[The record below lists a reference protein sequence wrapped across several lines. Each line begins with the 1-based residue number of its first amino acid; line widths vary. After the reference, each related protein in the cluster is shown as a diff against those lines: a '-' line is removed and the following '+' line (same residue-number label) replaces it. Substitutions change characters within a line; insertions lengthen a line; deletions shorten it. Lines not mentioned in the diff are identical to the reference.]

1 MNHNKYPLCKTLFEK
16 IGSPREHTYMYYVKQ
31 FYEKKMED
39 PNWDGWVSV
48 SEISNY
54 CSEERKKKFGK
65 GFGDPPRQFESFRRD
80 KTNGHWHED
89 KIGPYKYVKFKIP
102 TEEEIIVSKDHGFS
116 SDIQNKR
123 LQECNNRC
131 EITGL
136 PFSEGKLACDHWY
149 PKEKGGQ
156 SDEKNCVILN
166 KILNEKKN
174 NHLPEDW
181 FCNHLL
187 KNFLNV
193 CKRMGDI
200 ENVKIKLI
208 KFIQE
213 F

>member
-1 MNHNKYPLCKTLFEK
+1 MNPNKNDLYKILLEK
-16 IGSPREHTYMYYVKQ
+16 IGEPGENTYMYFAKQ
-31 FYEKKMED
+31 YFEKKIED
-39 PNWDGWVSV
+39 PSWGGWVGV
-48 SEISNY
+48 SELTNY
-54 CSEERKKKFGK
+54 CSDERKKVLGK
-65 GFGDPPRQFESFRRD
+65 GFGDPPRRFEQFRKDQTPGYWEE
-80 KTNGHWHED
+80 KKNGAN
-89 KIGPYKYVKFKIP
+89 KLVKFKIP
-102 TEEEIIVSKDHGFS
+102 TGEEIIVSKDHGFAK
-116 SDIQNKR
+116 DLQEKR
-123 LQECNNRC
+123 LKESNNMC

-136 PFSEGKLACDHWY
+136 SFNEGKLACDHWY

-193 CKRMGDI
+193 CKRMGNI

-208 KFIQE
+208 KFIEE

>member
-1 MNHNKYPLCKTLFEK
+1 MYHNKDHLCEILFEK
-16 IGSPREHTYMYYVKQ
+16 IGKHRENTYMYYVKQ
-31 FYEKKMED
+31 FYEKKRDD
-39 PNWDGWVSV
+39 PDWDGWVSV

-54 CSEERKKKFGK
+54 CSDKRNKDIGKF
-65 GFGDPPRQFESFRRD
+65 FGDPPRRFEQFRKDQTPGYWEE
-80 KTNGHWHED
+80 KKNGAN
-89 KIGPYKYVKFKIP
+89 KLVKFKIP
-102 TEEEIIVSKDHGFS
+102 IEEEIIVSKDHGFAK
-116 SDIQNKR
+116 DLQDKR
-123 LQECNNRC
+123 LKESNNMC

-136 PFSEGKLACDHWY
+136 PFTEGKLACDHWY

-156 SDEKNCVILN
+156 SSEKNCVILN

-181 FCNHLL
+181 FCKHLL
-187 KNFLNV
+187 TNFLNI
-193 CKRMGDI
+193 CKRFGDI

>member
-1 MNHNKYPLCKTLFEK
+1 MYHNKYHLCKILFEK
-16 IGSPREHTYMYYVKQ
+16 IGERRKGTFMYYVKQ
-31 FYEKKMED
+31 FYEKKRDD
-39 PNWDGWVSV
+39 PNWDGWVGV

-54 CSEERKKKFGK
+54 CSEERKQNTGI
-65 GFGDPPRQFESFRRD
+65 GFGDGPRQFESFRCD
-80 KTNGHWHED
+80 KTPGHWHED
-89 KIGPYKYVKFKIP
+89 KIGRCKYVKFKIP
-102 TEEEIIVSKDHGFS
+102 TGEEIIVSKDHGFAK
-116 SDIQNKR
+116 DLQDKR
-123 LQECNNRC
+123 LKESNNKC

-136 PFSEGKLACDHWY
+136 PFTEGKLACDHWC
-149 PKEKGGQ
+149 PKEKGGE

-193 CKRMGDI
+193 CKRMGNI
-200 ENVKIKLI
+200 ENVKSKLI
-208 KFIQE
+208 KFIEE